1 MYKNFWIEILF
12 CDDIEDLEDL
22 GLEDLLIE
30 GNYNDLDELKE
41 QALRNVSADY
51 TRLQSNYEKLKS

>member
-51 TRLQSNYEKLKS
+51 ARLQSNYEKLKS